1 MFSSLSIRKKLIVIT
16 ISSIMIA
23 TVLSASIILYTETK
37 AAEEVLVANIE
48 AHAKIASANSA
59 TALLLKRPRDAAEIL
74 HSLSIEAAIQGAKI
88 YDLENKVFA
97 EYKRRADVWPNSS
110 QLPSD
115 ATRRVNKDQFDVIVP
130 ITYNGDDVG
139 SLMVTAS
146 KSGLFISLME
156 HVVVATII
164 FLLVGL
170 FAYIWSIRLQKYIS
184 RPVEHI
190 LSVTREVRSGN
201 NYSVRVNK
209 YYDDELGLLADDFN
223 LMLTQIEQRD
233 QDLEKQVSDRTQEL
247 EKRNH
252 KLASEMRV
260 RVKAQAKL
268 HESEKRFRS
277 TFANAA
283 IGMILLDRKGHII
296 QVNNAV
302 CNMLG
307 YDVNELQRMSIY
319 EVMHV
324 EDRDMN
330 AVEREKLL
338 NGEIDHFRAEKRYLR
353 KDGDIIWGLSTIS
366 GVFDK
371 NGEFLYAISQV
382 LDITEEYRLSKELS
396 YQATHDVLTGLL
408 NRREFESRIQ
418 KAWERSRDNEGV
430 HVLCYIDLDQFKVIN
445 DTCGHIAGDEMLRQ
459 IAALLQEHVRKHD
472 SIARLGGDEFGILME
487 FCSMRHGLMVTRNLR
502 KQIEQLQFVWEDNR
516 FKVAASMGVVE
527 INGQSSSVVE
537 LLKQADSACFAAKD
551 DGRNR
556 VNVYRSE
563 DAAVVQ
569 RRGEMQWV
577 HRIQEAIDEDR
588 LILYS
593 QPIVPTDSQE
603 RGLHMEVLVRL
614 LSKEGEE
621 VPPGAFLP
629 AAERYGLATNID
641 KWVVNHVFNWM
652 QDNRDY
658 VQNHVN
664 VCAINLS
671 GLTLSDD
678 TFLNTVIDELYA
690 RDISAEKLCFEIT
703 ETALIANLSQ
713 ATSFIRAL
721 RRLGCKFALDDFGSG
736 LSSFAYLK
744 NLQVDYLKIDGMFVR
759 DMIRDPIDYALVR
772 SINEMGKVMGKK
784 TIAEFVE
791 TKEIFAEIKK
801 LGIDYAQG
809 YGVGAIE
816 PLLNLNTKPEELHK
830 NDAQMRLRVVK

>member
-16 ISSIMIA
+16 VSSIMVA

-37 AAEEVLVANIE
+37 VAAEVLVANIE

-59 TALLLKRPRDAAEIL
+59 AALLSKRPSDAAEVL
-74 HSLSIEAAIQGAKI
+74 HSLSIESAIQGAKI
-88 YDLENKVFA
+88 YDLKNNVFT
-97 EYKRRADVWPNSS
+97 EYKRRADVWANSS
-110 QLPSD
+110 QLPSE
-115 ATRRVNKDQFDVIVP
+115 VKKGLNKDQFDVVVP
-130 ITYNGDDVG
+130 ITHNGENIG
-139 SLMVTAS
+139 SLMVVAS
-146 KSGLFISLME
+146 RAGLFISLME

-247 EKRNH
+247 ERRNH

-260 RVKAQAKL
+260 RIKAQAKL

-307 YDVNELQRMSIY
+307 YDVKELQRMSIY

-353 KDGDIIWGLSTIS
+353 KDGEIIWGLSTIS

-408 NRREFESRIQ
+408 NRREFESRIH

-430 HVLCYIDLDQFKVIN
+430 HVLCYIDLDQFKIIN

-527 INGQSSSVVE
+527 INAQSSGVVE

-658 VQNHVN
+658 VQNQIN
-664 VCAINLS
+664 ACAINLS
-671 GLTLSDD
+671 GVTLSDD
-678 TFLNTVIDELYA
+678 TFLEYVIDELYT

-791 TKEIFAEIKK
+791 TEEIFAEIKK

-809 YGVGAIE
+809 FGVGAIE
-816 PLLNLNTKPEELHK
+816 PLLDLNTKPKELHK
-830 NDAQMRLRVVK
+830 NDAHMRLIVVK

>member
-1 MFSSLSIRKKLIVIT
+1 MFSSLSIRKKLVVIT

-23 TVLSASIILYTETK
+23 TVLSASIILFTETK

-59 TALLLKRPRDAAEIL
+59 TALLLKRSRDAAEIL
-74 HSLSIEAAIQGAKI
+74 HSLSIDAAIQGAKI
-88 YDLENKVFA
+88 YDLENKEFA

-115 ATRRVNKDQFDVIVP
+115 ATRKVNKDQFDVVVP
-130 ITYNGDDVG
+130 ITHNGENIG

-146 KSGLFISLME
+146 KSGLFISLIE

-184 RPVEHI
+184 QPVEYI

-247 EKRNH
+247 ERRNH

-260 RVKAQAKL
+260 RLKAQAKL

-307 YDVNELQRMSIY
+307 YDVKELQRMSIY

-330 AVEREKLL
+330 VVEREKLL

-353 KDGDIIWGLSTIS
+353 KDGEIIWGLSTIS

-408 NRREFESRIQ
+408 NRREFESRIH

-516 FKVAASMGVVE
+516 FKVAASIGVVE

-593 QPIVPTDSQE
+593 QPIVPTDTQE

-658 VQNHVN
+658 VQNHIK

-678 TFLNTVIDELYA
+678 TFLDIVIDQLYA

-713 ATSFIRAL
+713 ATSFIRTL

-791 TKEIFAEIKK
+791 TEEIFAEIKK

-816 PLLNLNTKPEELHK
+816 PLLNLNTKPKELHK
-830 NDAQMRLRVVK
+830 NEAQMRLRVVK